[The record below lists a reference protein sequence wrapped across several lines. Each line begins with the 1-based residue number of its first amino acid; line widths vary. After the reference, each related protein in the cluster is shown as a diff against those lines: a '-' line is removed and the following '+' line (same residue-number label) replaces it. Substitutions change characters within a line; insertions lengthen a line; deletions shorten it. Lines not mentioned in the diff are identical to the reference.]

1 MSSPLSK
8 NKPRYLLSATEF
20 DRVLLDLTR
29 RLETMGIASQ
39 PEVVLKL
46 LDLGQQPNAQLN
58 DYARVLKTDH
68 AMSGRVL
75 KLANSPF
82 FGQRVPVTT
91 LERSCLVLG
100 LERLKAVTLGFYL
113 SRTAMKNAD
122 REFSRKVWGHSV
134 LRACLAGEVARLI
147 APGLV
152 AEAFV
157 VGLVID
163 AALPLMQTLIG
174 PGFEAYAAMV
184 DEPSKLYAAELR
196 ELPFTHADAALAMT
210 RMWKL
215 PELLARPIAMH
226 HVRPAEPRR
235 EDPIS
240 RLHRVAY
247 VTGILELPK
256 GGAAFTTVNGPTGNI
271 QELLGVSSDDLTSMV
286 SRSVSEYTS
295 AIGMFSDI
303 ASAIPDAETLI
314 DRVQVGLVA
323 AVDAGVEASV
333 AKEIAGRPIRVQ
345 IGAALVEVRRET
357 DGHLMAQ
364 VMDAAGRPLIS
375 HRVTQA
381 SANAEH
387 ICEALG
393 IVASDREQLG
403 QLTEQI
409 RRLAA

>member
-1 MSSPLSK
+1 MPPANPK
-8 NKPRYLLSATEF
+8 YKPRYLLSATEF

-29 RLETMGIASQ
+29 RLETMGISSQ

-46 LDLGQQPNAQLN
+46 LDLGQQPNAQLS
-58 DYARVLKTDH
+58 DYARVIKTDH
-68 AMSGRVL
+68 AISGRVL
-75 KLANSPF
+75 KLANSPL

-122 REFSRKVWGHSV
+122 RDFSRKVWGQSV
-134 LRACLAGEVARLI
+134 LRACLAGEAARVI

-157 VGLVID
+157 IGLILD

-174 PGFEAYAAMV
+174 PQFEPYMALV
-184 DEPSKLYAAELR
+184 DEPSRLYACELR

-215 PELLARPIAMH
+215 PDVLARPIAMH

-247 VTGILELPK
+247 VTGVLEIPK
-256 GGAAFTTVNGPTGNI
+256 PGMPVPQSEATEKVQEMLGFSGN
-271 QELLGVSSDDLTSMV
+271 ELATMV
-286 SRSVSEYTS
+286 ARGVSEYGT
-295 AIGMFSDI
+295 AIGMFNDVAAGI
-303 ASAIPDAETLI
+303 ADPDSLI
-314 DRVQVGLVA
+314 DRVQVGLVN
-323 AVDAGVEASV
+323 AVDAGVQASV
-333 AKEIAGRPIRVQ
+333 AREVAAQPVRVQ
-345 IGAALVEVRRET
+345 IGAATLEVRRES
-357 DGHLMAQ
+357 DGHLVAM
-364 VMDAAGRPLIS
+364 VLDSTGRPLIS
-375 HRVTQA
+375 HRVASPAA
-381 SANAEH
+381 SAEQ

-393 IVASDREQLG
+393 VAHKDPDQVAM
-403 QLTEQI
+403 LTEHI
-409 RRLAA
+409 RRMAA

>member
-1 MSSPLSK
+1 MPPPLSK
-8 NKPRYLLSATEF
+8 NKPRYLLSAAEF

-46 LDLGQQPNAQLN
+46 LDLGQQSNAQLS
-58 DYARVLKTDH
+58 DYAKVIKTDH
-68 AMSGRVL
+68 AISGRVL

-113 SRTAMKNAD
+113 SRTAMKNTD
-122 REFSRKVWGHSV
+122 REFSRKVWGYSV
-134 LRACLAGEVARLI
+134 LRACLAGESARVI

-157 VGLVID
+157 VGLILD
-163 AALPLMQTLIG
+163 AALPLMPALVG
-174 PGFEAYAAMV
+174 SSFEPLMDLV
-184 DEPSKLYAAELR
+184 DQPSRLYATELR
-196 ELPFTHADAALAMT
+196 ELPFTHADVALAMA

-215 PELLARPIAMH
+215 PDVLARPIAMH

-247 VTGILELPK
+247 VSGVLELPRVLDPQPQP
-256 GGAAFTTVNGPTGNI
+256 ATTEKV
-271 QELLGVSSDDLTSMV
+271 QELLGLSDTEISGLV
-286 SRSVSEYTS
+286 SRGVSEYTT
-295 AIGMFSDI
+295 AIGMFSDVAAGI
-303 ASAIPDAETLI
+303 SDPDTLI
-314 DRVQVGLVA
+314 DRVQVGLVN

-333 AKEIAGRPIRVQ
+333 AREVAAMPARVQ
-345 IGAALVEVRRET
+345 IGATTVEVRREA
-357 DGHLMAQ
+357 DGHLVAC
-364 VMDAAGRPLIS
+364 VLDSTGRPLIS
-375 HRVTQA
+375 HRVTATSA
-381 SANAEH
+381 SAAQL
-387 ICEALG
+387 CEALG
-393 IVASDREQLG
+393 VGVKDPEQLNV
-403 QLTEQI
+403 LSDQI